1 LELADGE
8 FQPEVED
15 EGKEEELSSEMVE
28 KIKTTRESELQMRPC
43 DIENKTEAGAQSWLK
58 EKGGVQIRSMLQKA
72 LELKQMKNLDH
83 AKGNSFSIL

>member
-28 KIKTTRESELQMRPC
+28 KIKTTRESELQIVTSRR
-43 DIENKTEAGAQSWLK
+43 T
-58 EKGGVQIRSMLQKA
+58 
-72 LELKQMKNLDH
+72 KQRL
-83 AKGNSFSIL
+83 GPSPG